1 MTLENMLLEN
11 LSEWRA
17 AAPDTRTIA
26 LPGAVWSVMLKADRA
41 EELGCRLQEVAAQRA
56 TPLELPALQDWAQ
69 QICERTVA
77 LLDELKVHEIDTQR
91 QEALLRSAAPTQR
104 DGKSLYYEVHLK
116 SSGSANLR
124 RYQASRA
131 ERAQRDQ
138 VPFTV
143 TYESLAHV
151 IQSLTGEN

>member
-17 AAPDTRTIA
+17 TAPDTRTIA
-26 LPGAVWSVMLKADRA
+26 LPGAVWSVVLKADRA
-41 EELGCRLQEVAAQRA
+41 EELGCRLQEMTVQRA
-56 TPLELPALQDWAQ
+56 TPLELPELQDWAQ

-91 QEALLRSAAPTQR
+91 QEALLRSATPTQR
-104 DGKSLYYEVHLK
+104 EGKSLYYEVHLK

-124 RYQASRA
+124 RYQASRE
-131 ERAQRDQ
+131 ERAHRDA
-138 VPFTV
+138 VPFAA
-143 TYESLAHV
+143 TYETVARV